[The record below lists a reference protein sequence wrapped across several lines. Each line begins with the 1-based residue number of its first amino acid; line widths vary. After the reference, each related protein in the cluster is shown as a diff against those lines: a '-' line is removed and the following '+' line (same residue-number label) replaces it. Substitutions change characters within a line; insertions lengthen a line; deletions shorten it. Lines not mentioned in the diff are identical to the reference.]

1 MNWEL
6 DLPGFRRKLDL
17 LKQAI
22 QDKHIIARGE
32 YLNGRTRMDAT
43 NIYIQSGD
51 LLDVGLIN
59 DFVL

>member
-6 DLPGFRRKLDL
+6 DLPGFAPLDL

-22 QDKHIIARGE
+22 QEKHIIARGE

-43 NIYIQSGD
+43 NIYIQLGD
-51 LLDVGLIN
+51 LLDIGLIN
-59 DFVL
+59 NFVV